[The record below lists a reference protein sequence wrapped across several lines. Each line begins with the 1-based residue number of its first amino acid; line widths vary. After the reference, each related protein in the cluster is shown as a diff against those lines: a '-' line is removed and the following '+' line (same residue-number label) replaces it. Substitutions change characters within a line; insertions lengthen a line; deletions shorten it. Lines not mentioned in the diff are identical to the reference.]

1 MGKKIGAVTFG
12 TALLACGA
20 FATDAHAA
28 DVKPEDDI
36 HIESENHGDIKFSD
50 VNQAKGDL
58 DKSVSKVNSVK
69 HEKAETFKQIESK
82 KVAKS
87 EVESKLKEIKN
98 TGSQIEKEN
107 TKKALLNVKKTEY
120 ENKVTNIK
128 SEQKEISDKL
138 DKKSKVIAE
147 KEQVIKTKEQNVAS
161 INNEIKQVESGKVDT
176 IVQKGN
182 VAKAEQDV
190 NTVNRE
196 IKEKEA
202 ELLKLKN
209 AEQNRVSALQKLNS
223 EKDANEKRIM
233 DLGRNKEE
241 VTKELKD
248 LKIKI
253 DDVNSKFGVSGL
265 VTKVKFNPDFVSN
278 LKDYLANPDKN
289 KLEKLI
295 SMDGKLINSF
305 LLHES
310 WDDVYKNT
318 EKVDIEHLSEHDS
331 ILFSEYFALLNNQ
344 IREQF
349 GMPPQR
355 VNLNTQKFFN
365 DVARKTMADD
375 FSKSEHYHRALNEMA
390 LKYGIDKEDQGDL
403 YNRFESQ
410 DYTLVKKSEGK
421 QLSKKYVYDAIYRSL
436 IRFYHEG
443 HMTGHY
449 GHAKHLLND
458 AETLAV
464 GLAVTSDDDAGQWGF
479 NQLKISVASVH
490 KWVHHNRAEWR
501 DKFSGLSHANIDLI
515 DVAEDANLKH
525 DYDKLVV
532 KRDLIERDINELNIK
547 NKKIVNSIV
556 LNSKPIDFGGVE
568 RSISLLKSK
577 REVLVNKLDVE
588 KSKLNEVLDGIDKGD
603 ALIHELSKK
612 RNEVN
617 DELKILQK
625 DLVKS
630 KGELDTLRKD
640 FVKVDLRLTEAQS
653 MLDDV
658 LGQLLESESKIKKLK
673 DLATTEGDVSSE
685 LSKLDDE
692 ITELKEKYEKFDN
705 VIHELE
711 LQVDELT
718 TKYNKAKLA
727 YDSQE
732 VVSAVVMKN
741 LVLEVPEYDLSLL
754 NLKPKSLE
762 EVVKKIDGATGFVPA
777 EDKKPEDKKPEDKK
791 PEDKK
796 PETNTVSEV
805 IKDDGAIIKSDVKKF
820 EEEKVNG
827 KTGIQVVK
835 SDVKK
840 LPNTGSNDSGV
851 LLGLGAIF
859 TGLILRRKVKGNK

>member
-12 TALLACGA
+12 AALLACGA

-28 DVKPEDDI
+28 DVKPEDDL
-36 HIESENHGDIKFSD
+36 HIKSENHGDVKLSD
-50 VNQAKGDL
+50 VNQVKGDL

-82 KVAKS
+82 KVAKT
-87 EVESKLKEIKN
+87 ETENKLKEIKN

-107 TKKALLNVKKTEY
+107 TKKALLNVKKAEY

-138 DKKSKVIAE
+138 DKKTKIIAE
-147 KEQVIKTKEQNVAS
+147 KEQVIKTKEQNVVS
-161 INNEIKQVESGKVDT
+161 INNEIKHVESSKVDT

-202 ELLKLKN
+202 ELEKLKN
-209 AEQNRVSALQKLNS
+209 AEQNRVSVLQKLNV
-223 EKDANEKRIM
+223 EKDENEKRIVS
-233 DLGRNKEE
+233 LGRNKDE
-241 VTKELKD
+241 VTKKLSD

-253 DDVNSKFGVSGL
+253 DDVNSKFGVDGL
-265 VTKVKFNPDFVSN
+265 ITKVKFNPDFVSG
-278 LKDYLANPDKN
+278 LKDYLANPDKT

-295 SMDGKLINSF
+295 AMDGKLINSF

-355 VNLNTQKFFN
+355 VNLNTQKFIN
-365 DVARKTMADD
+365 DVAKKTMADD

-490 KWVHHNRAEWR
+490 KWVHHNRSEWR

-532 KRDLIERDINELNIK
+532 KRDLIQRDIDELNIK

-556 LNSKPIDFGGVE
+556 LNSKPIDFGDVE

-577 REVLVNKLDVE
+577 REVLLNKLDAE
-588 KSKLNEVLDGIDKGD
+588 KLKLNEVLDGIDKGD
-603 ALIHELSKK
+603 KLIHELSKK

-630 KGELDTLRKD
+630 KGELDVLRKD
-640 FVKVDLRLTEAQS
+640 FVKVDIKLTEAQS
-653 MLDDV
+653 VLDDV

-692 ITELKEKYEKFDN
+692 IAELNEKYEKFDN

-754 NLKPKSLE
+754 NLKPRSLD
-762 EVVKKIDGATGFVPA
+762 EVVKKIDGATGFVP
-777 EDKKPEDKKPEDKK
+777 PEDKKPEDKK
-791 PEDKK
+791 VRYSVSHIVGRTESVV
-796 PETNTVSEV
+796 ETNVPHNIENVESEV
-805 IKDDGAIIKSDVKKF
+805 KT
-820 EEEKVNG
+820 NG
-827 KTGIQVVK
+827 
-835 SDVKK
+835 KK
-840 LPNTGSNDSGV
+840 LPNTGSSDSGRLV
-851 LLGLGAIF
+851 GLGAIF
-859 TGLILRRKVKGNK
+859 TGLILRRKVKENK